1 MKTRCRPETVSRSWA
16 PPSPSGHRHPGL
28 TTGIPGDRTPEA
40 GDRAGNQHL
49 GSPEETSTHLSLF
62 TSLHT
67 ARHQDEKHQDPRV
80 SHTRRAPRSD
90 PETISNRAASLGT
103 AAVIP
108 ALNEAAQIASVVAAT
123 SRYVDQIFVI
133 DDGSSDRTAEVAT
146 EAGAEVIRLPQNQ
159 GKAGAVMA
167 GFAEAIAR
175 GFEIVVMLDADGQH
189 LPGEVPQVLAP
200 VLAGEADMVVGSR
213 FLEVRSEIPAYR
225 VLGQKT
231 LNLFT
236 ALGAGVSLTDTQSG
250 FRALGPAALARLDFV
265 SDGYSQESDMI
276 AHFADCDLRIA
287 EVPISCRYDVP
298 NSHKKNP
305 VLHGFEIVRA
315 MSYAIV
321 VRQRRAFG
329 LVGVPL
335 VVTGS
340 VFGFMPG
347 LVSAGPGATV
357 PTISPAVGLLLL
369 LEAAMT
375 ASYCLSGRLSRRDRT
390 ALSTSTSINGDLP

>member
-1 MKTRCRPETVSRSWA
+1 MRNQPGRC
-16 PPSPSGHRHPGL
+16 RHPGSGGVL
-28 TTGIPGDRTPEA
+28 RDPDPNPAARFM
-40 GDRAGNQHL
+40 RA
-49 GSPEETSTHLSLF
+49 
-62 TSLHT
+62 
-67 ARHQDEKHQDPRV
+67 ARARPRLYFAAPRV
-80 SHTRRAPRSD
+80 VALIPAYN
-90 PETISNRAASLGT
+90 EE
-103 AAVIP
+103 AVIG
-108 ALNEAAQIASVVAAT
+108 EVVAAT
-123 SRYVDQIFVI
+123 LVQVPAVLVI
-133 DDGSSDRTAEVAT
+133 DDGSTDAT
-146 EAGAEVIRLPQNQ
+146 TDIARA
-159 GKAGAVMA
+159 AGAVMA

-175 GFEIVVMLDADGQH
+175 GFEVVVMLDADGQH
-189 LPGEVPQVLAP
+189 LPVEVPQVLAP

-213 FLEVRSEIPAYR
+213 FLEVKSEIPAYR

-250 FRALGPAALARLDFV
+250 FRALGPAAMARLDFV
-265 SDGYSQESDMI
+265 SDGYSLESDMI
-276 AHFADCDLRIA
+276 AHFAACDLRIA

-340 VFGFMPG
+340 LFGVAPV
-347 LVSAGPGATV
+347 LLSAGPGDPV
-357 PTISPAVGLLLL
+357 LTISPALGLILLLG
-369 LEAAMT
+369 AALT
-375 ASYCLSGRLSRRDRT
+375 ASYCLAGRPPRRHT
-390 ALSTSTSINGDLP
+390 TPPGTSTSGSGDLP